1 MDCVPTLRGEIKKAR
16 ASNYDV
22 YSVVNEFVD
31 NSLDAGATRV
41 VVDIRE
47 YVEDGHSSINKIL
60 ISDNAPSGVVDVRGI
75 FSWTFER
82 KRGKKEIGEFGTG
95 LKSASVNIADKLTI
109 LTIRNGKEYVQAIAD
124 WHEMATDNTW
134 TPKILKINKE
144 FLMNYHP
151 FTTGTTIML
160 ENIRHDFIQQQQN
173 DSILDNLFEQLSWSY
188 KYFLRE
194 NPHVSLIVKS
204 PHSSYELSHQIQSPS
219 MVYFF
224 DHCLLSV
231 ESKLHVVKQHRSFL
245 VFLQKNDC
253 PYWEQIEFV
262 EKRKNGNH
270 VLKSVQVAPYT
281 DKVFTTLLFRSGTY
295 YDPNSTFPLSYGN
308 VDVIRNHRVLVKN
321 TTYRMPRSDQAVAYI
336 KHELFYDNKSLNN
349 MMGVQFNKINN
360 GYMSNGSMKYALE
373 YIQKQHEKELIR
385 FEKNKLDRIIIREK
399 EEEEYFCLPET
410 ETTKDGNMKQEK
422 ETDNNNSPKE
432 TIAMATPF
440 LLVDLKQQ
448 TVVEKE
454 KQKEETLV
462 EQQRRKNFSMETKL
476 EVIKQQE
483 CRDCEFDF
491 RLLDDVLPIDYDHI
505 NGQPSN
511 NSKENCQ
518 ALSVVSHALKT
529 RRPHIFEKHK
539 QNPVKYIVELL
550 NCITSSAYFID
561 AYVSNKIG
569 IHDEKVL
576 VLRKGLFSYEDE
588 SGGSV

>member
-1 MDCVPTLRGEIKKAR
+1 MDCVPTLKGEIKKAR
-16 ASNYDV
+16 ASNYDI

-31 NSLDAGATRV
+31 NSLDAGATKV

-47 YVEDGHSSINKIL
+47 YPDDGNSWINKIL
-60 ISDNAPSGVVDVRGI
+60 ISDNAPSGIIDVRSI

-95 LKSASVNIADKLTI
+95 LKSASVNVSDKLTI
-109 LTIRNGKEYVQAIAD
+109 LTIKNGREYVQAIAD
-124 WHEMATDNTW
+124 WQEMATENTW

-151 FTTGTTIML
+151 FPTGTTIML

-173 DSILDNLFEQLSWSY
+173 DNIIENLFEQLSWSY

-194 NPHVSLIVKS
+194 NPSVSLIVKS
-204 PHSSYELSHQIQSPS
+204 PTISYELSHRIQSPL
-219 MVYFF
+219 MIYFF
-224 DHCLLSV
+224 DHCSFTL
-231 ESKLHVVKQHRSFL
+231 ESKVHIVKQHRAFL
-245 VFLQKNDC
+245 VFLQRDY

-270 VLKSVQVAPYT
+270 ALKANQVAPWT
-281 DKVFTTLLFRSGTY
+281 DKVHATLIFRSGTY
-295 YDPNSTFPLSYGN
+295 YDPESKLPMSYGN

-321 TTYRMPRSDQAVAYI
+321 TSYRIPRSDPGVAFI

-360 GYMSNGSMKYALE
+360 GYMANGSMKYALE
-373 YIQKQHEKELIR
+373 YIQKQHERELIR
-385 FEKNKLDRIIIREK
+385 FEKNKLDRVITREK
-399 EEEEYFCLPET
+399 EEDDYFRLDDTEKEIQTTKEKEITTTNNDRET
-410 ETTKDGNMKQEK
+410 ELSVPFVLVQEK
-422 ETDNNNSPKE
+422 DYNNEP
-432 TIAMATPF
+432 
-440 LLVDLKQQ
+440 QQ
-448 TVVEKE
+448 QPPILCE
-454 KQKEETLV
+454 KQTKEEIL

-491 RLLDDVLPIDYDHI
+491 RLLDDILPIDYDHI

-529 RRPHIFEKHK
+529 RRPKVFEEHRK
-539 QNPVKYIVELL
+539 NPVGYIVELL
-550 NCITSSAYFID
+550 NCITSSSYFID
-561 AYVSNKIG
+561 AYVNKKIK
-569 IHDEKVL
+569 INPEKIL
-576 VLRKGLFSYEDE
+576 LLRKGFFSHEKE
-588 SGGSV
+588 EN

>member
-1 MDCVPTLRGEIKKAR
+1 
-16 ASNYDV
+16 
-22 YSVVNEFVD
+22 VNEFVD

-47 YVEDGHSSINKIL
+47 YIDDGHSSIHKIL
-60 ISDNAPSGVVDVRGI
+60 ISDNAASGVIDVRGI

-109 LTIRNGKEYVQAIAD
+109 LTIRNGKDYLQAVAD
-124 WHEMATDNTW
+124 WHEMSTDNVW

-151 FTTGTTIML
+151 FPTGTTIML

-173 DSILDNLFEQLSWSY
+173 DSIQDNLFEQLSWSY

-204 PHSSYELSHQIQSPS
+204 PHSSYELSQQIPSPP

-224 DHCLLSV
+224 DHCLWSMETRV
-231 ESKLHVVKQHRSFL
+231 HVVKQHRSFL
-245 VFLQKNDC
+245 VFLQRHDC

-270 VLKSVQVAPYT
+270 VLKAVQVAPYT
-281 DKVFTTLLFRSGTY
+281 DKVFATLLFRSGTY
-295 YDPNSTFPLSYGN
+295 YDPNSTLPLSYGN
-308 VDVIRNHRVLVKN
+308 VDVVRNHRVLVKN
-321 TTYRMPRSDQAVAYI
+321 TTYRMPRSDPAVAYI

-385 FEKNKLDRIIIREK
+385 FEKNKLDRVISREK
-399 EEEEYFCLPET
+399 DEDDYFCLTET
-410 ETTKDGNMKQEK
+410 ETRKTTANNGNMKQEP
-422 ETDNNNSPKE
+422 ERNNNNTTTE
-432 TIAMATPF
+432 GHAAPF
-440 LLVDLKQQ
+440 LLVDLKKLEP
-448 TVVEKE
+448 TTTTITE
-454 KQKEETLV
+454 KQKQETEPTTTTESMT

-491 RLLDDVLPIDYDHI
+491 RLLDDVLPIDFDHI

-529 RRPHIFEKHK
+529 RRPHIFEKHR
-539 QNPVKYIVELL
+539 QNPVRYIVELL

-569 IHDEKVL
+569 VNDEKVL
-576 VLRKGLFSYEDE
+576 VLRKGLFSYEDDD
-588 SGGSV
+588 GSASV

>member
-1 MDCVPTLRGEIKKAR
+1 MFVLKQMDCVPTLRGEIKKAR

-22 YSVVNEFVD
+22 YSVINEFVD
-31 NSLDAGATRV
+31 NSLDAGATKV
-41 VVDIRE
+41 VVDLRE
-47 YVEDGHSSINKIL
+47 YMEEGHSWINKIL
-60 ISDNAPSGVVDVRGI
+60 ISDNAPLGVVDVRGI

-109 LTIRNGKEYVQAIAD
+109 LTIRNGKDYLQAIAD
-124 WHEMATDNTW
+124 WHEMATENTW

-151 FTTGTTIML
+151 FPTGTTIML
-160 ENIRHDFIQQQQN
+160 ENIRQDFIQQQHN
-173 DSILDNLFEQLSWSY
+173 DSIVENLFEQLSWSY

-194 NPHVSLIVKS
+194 HPHVSLVVKS
-204 PHSSYELSHQIQSPS
+204 PDVSYELSHQIQSSS

-224 DHCLLSV
+224 DHCLFSL
-231 ESKLHVVKQHRSFL
+231 ESKVHVIKEHRSFL
-245 VFLQKNDC
+245 VFLQRDC

-270 VLKSVQVAPYT
+270 VLKAVQVAPFT
-281 DKVFTTLLFRSGTY
+281 EKIFTTLSFRSGTY
-295 YDPNSTFPLSYGN
+295 YDPNSTLPLSYGN

-321 TTYRMPRSDQAVAYI
+321 TSYRMPRSDQAVAYI

-349 MMGVQFNKINN
+349 LMGVQFNKINN
-360 GYMSNGSMKYALE
+360 GHMANGSMKYALE
-373 YIQKQHEKELIR
+373 YIQKQHEKELVR
-385 FEKNKLDRIIIREK
+385 FEKTKLERIISRDK
-399 EEEEYFCLPET
+399 EEEEYFCLPE
-410 ETTKDGNMKQEK
+410 QEK
-422 ETDNNNSPKE
+422 N
-432 TIAMATPF
+432 
-440 LLVDLKQQ
+440 V
-448 TVVEKE
+448 VVEKQKQTNE
-454 KQKEETLV
+454 IKQQPYTVAPVPFFLSSPEETKITTIDKQKED

-529 RRPHIFEKHK
+529 RRPKIFEQHR
-539 QNPVKYIVELL
+539 QNPVRYIVELL

-561 AYVSNKIG
+561 AYVSNKIA
-569 IHDEKVL
+569 INDEKVL
-576 VLRKGLFSYEDE
+576 VLRKGLFSYEEEDGA
-588 SGGSV
+588 SA

>member
-31 NSLDAGATRV
+31 NSLDAGASRV

-47 YVEDGHSSINKIL
+47 YVEDGHSWINKIL
-60 ISDNAPSGVVDVRGI
+60 ISDNATSGVVDVRGI

-109 LTIRNGKEYVQAIAD
+109 LTIRNGKEYLQAIAD
-124 WHEMATDNTW
+124 WHEMATENTW

-151 FTTGTTIML
+151 FPTGTTIML

-173 DSILDNLFEQLSWSY
+173 DSILENLFEQLSWSY

-204 PHSSYELSHQIQSPS
+204 PHSSYELSHEIQSPS
-219 MVYFF
+219 MIYFF
-224 DHCLLSV
+224 DHCLFSM
-231 ESKLHVVKQHRSFL
+231 ESKVHVVKQHRSFL
-245 VFLQKNDC
+245 VFLQKHDC

-270 VLKSVQVAPYT
+270 VLKAVQVAPYT

-295 YDPNSTFPLSYGN
+295 YDPNSNLPLSFGN
-308 VDVIRNHRVLVKN
+308 VDVVRNHRVLVKN
-321 TTYRMPRSDQAVAYI
+321 TSYRIPRSDQAVAYI

-373 YIQKQHEKELIR
+373 YVQKQHEKELIR
-385 FEKNKLDRIIIREK
+385 FEKNKLDRIISRDK

-410 ETTKDGNMKQEK
+410 ETKKKHESETNVVVAAASSVPFVLMETNIKQEM
-422 ETDNNNSPKE
+422 EQ
-432 TIAMATPF
+432 TI
-440 LLVDLKQQ
+440 
-448 TVVEKE
+448 
-454 KQKEETLV
+454 KEETEKEDTI

-505 NGQPSN
+505 NGQPFN

-529 RRPHIFEKHK
+529 RRPKIFEKHK

-569 IHDEKVL
+569 INEEKVL
-576 VLRKGLFSYEDE
+576 VLRKGLFHYDDDN
-588 SGGSV
+588 GASV